1 MPPVTGSGLAR
12 SILEEVMEYVSDIN
26 AGNVTE
32 DMSGSVDLRPWL
44 TGKPKLPA
52 TVLNNVQDEYFKFHH
67 TDGKSSHVIGK
78 VKNWYFQN

>member
-52 TVLNNVQDEYFKFHH
+52 AVLNNVQDEYFKFHH
-67 TDGKSSHVIGK
+67 TDGRSSHVIGTEK
-78 VKNWYFQN
+78 KMVF